1 MSLLSI
7 HNVGKSYGNVKAL
20 TDFSAE
26 LDCGVYAL
34 LGPNGSG
41 KSTLMNILTDNLAM
55 DSGKILYN
63 GKSIYSLGKE
73 YRAALGFMP
82 QYPGMYPTFSVNDCL
97 KYMAVLKGV
106 PRREAKAQI
115 AGLLERVE
123 LSDVAKH
130 PVRSMSG
137 GMKQRLALAQAF
149 IGNPRI
155 VILDEPTAGLDPKQR
170 INVRNFI
177 SEMSLDRCIIIATHI
192 VSDVE
197 NIATR
202 VIMLK
207 KGIIQVNDAPRE
219 IISGLDGR
227 VWNVP
232 QSDGVTDGVISVRN
246 DGGNVILRVLSDVKP
261 SPNAEKAPRHL
272 RTLISPFFQKNDSN
286 KTVKQ
291 IVFVVAIRIADNLFS
306 ALQNYIKEPFFRV
319 RSFAV
324 AASDRAGVD
333 FKDCR
338 CCKQLLQR
346 FIRSG
351 NITGMVCVKK
361 RAVLVEF
368 SNEVKM
374 TDDIA
379 LGFIV
384 NITYEC
390 VIVLDVCIKI
400 TAVMVC
406 DVFFLL
412 FGAFVNCHVSS
423 VLFYVMYGTYY
434 IIISVCRCV

>member
-7 HNVGKSYGNVKAL
+7 HNVCKSYGNVKAL

-55 DSGKILYN
+55 DSGEILYN

-207 KGIIQVNDAPRE
+207 KGIIQVNDAPKE
-219 IISGLDGR
+219 IISELDGR
-227 VWNVP
+227 GWNVP
-232 QSDGVTDGVISVRN
+232 QNDGVTDGIISVRN
-246 DGGNVILRVLSDVKP
+246 DGGNVVLRVLSNVKP
-261 SPNAEKAPRHL
+261 SPNAEKAPS
-272 RTLISPFFQKNDSN
+272 TLED
-286 KTVKQ
+286 
-291 IVFVVAIRIADNLFS
+291 A
-306 ALQNYIKEPFFRV
+306 
-319 RSFAV
+319 
-324 AASDRAGVD
+324 
-333 FKDCR
+333 
-338 CCKQLLQR
+338 
-346 FIRSG
+346 
-351 NITGMVCVKK
+351 
-361 RAVLVEF
+361 
-368 SNEVKM
+368 
-374 TDDIA
+374 
-379 LGFIV
+379 
-384 NITYEC
+384 
-390 VIVLDVCIKI
+390 
-400 TAVMVC
+400 
-406 DVFFLL
+406 
-412 FGAFVNCHVSS
+412 
-423 VLFYVMYGTYY
+423 
-434 IIISVCRCV
+434 

>member
-7 HNVGKSYGNVKAL
+7 HNVCKSYGNVKAL

-55 DSGKILYN
+55 DSGEILYN

-130 PVRSMSG
+130 TVRSMSG

-207 KGIIQVNDAPRE
+207 KGIIQVNDAPKE
-219 IISGLDGR
+219 IISELDGR

-232 QSDGVTDGVISVRN
+232 QNDGVTDGIISVRN
-246 DGGNVILRVLSDVKP
+246 DGGNVVLRVLSDVKP
-261 SPNAEKAPRHL
+261 SPNAEKAPP
-272 RTLISPFFQKNDSN
+272 TLEDAYF
-286 KTVKQ
+286 TV
-291 IVFVVAIRIADNLFS
+291 FS
-306 ALQNYIKEPFFRV
+306 KE
-319 RSFAV
+319 
-324 AASDRAGVD
+324 
-333 FKDCR
+333 
-338 CCKQLLQR
+338 
-346 FIRSG
+346 
-351 NITGMVCVKK
+351 
-361 RAVLVEF
+361 
-368 SNEVKM
+368 
-374 TDDIA
+374 
-379 LGFIV
+379 
-384 NITYEC
+384 
-390 VIVLDVCIKI
+390 
-400 TAVMVC
+400 
-406 DVFFLL
+406 
-412 FGAFVNCHVSS
+412 
-423 VLFYVMYGTYY
+423 
-434 IIISVCRCV
+434 

>member
-7 HNVGKSYGNVKAL
+7 HNVCKSYGNVKAL

-55 DSGKILYN
+55 DSGEILYN

-155 VILDEPTAGLDPKQR
+155 VILD
-170 INVRNFI
+170 
-177 SEMSLDRCIIIATHI
+177 
-192 VSDVE
+192 
-197 NIATR
+197 
-202 VIMLK
+202 
-207 KGIIQVNDAPRE
+207 
-219 IISGLDGR
+219 
-227 VWNVP
+227 
-232 QSDGVTDGVISVRN
+232 
-246 DGGNVILRVLSDVKP
+246 
-261 SPNAEKAPRHL
+261 
-272 RTLISPFFQKNDSN
+272 
-286 KTVKQ
+286 
-291 IVFVVAIRIADNLFS
+291 
-306 ALQNYIKEPFFRV
+306 
-319 RSFAV
+319 
-324 AASDRAGVD
+324 
-333 FKDCR
+333 
-338 CCKQLLQR
+338 
-346 FIRSG
+346 
-351 NITGMVCVKK
+351 
-361 RAVLVEF
+361 
-368 SNEVKM
+368 
-374 TDDIA
+374 
-379 LGFIV
+379 
-384 NITYEC
+384 
-390 VIVLDVCIKI
+390 
-400 TAVMVC
+400 
-406 DVFFLL
+406 
-412 FGAFVNCHVSS
+412 
-423 VLFYVMYGTYY
+423 
-434 IIISVCRCV
+434 